1 MSSVA
6 DLAEETKLPE
16 NLIEFDKLVED
27 AYQQEI
33 ALFTIRGQSIPTALS
48 VHDLTENTKRRE
60 ETRLDVIDAWRRL
73 LQQMKHRAVFIEH
86 VTSLERAFLDIE
98 DIHKTEYRRLI
109 TLVDL
114 LTQTVEHS
122 DRDVSCR
129 FVTLLEV
136 LLSYSDD
143 WVLSN
148 DIAPFW
154 ERLQHEVPASKIAPA
169 SFRRRAYRVLVSLSW
184 VPSSSGLLDACS
196 FDFKKLTTNYA
207 DAPTLLQR
215 EVFWKIRGGQP
226 RPRHDSVNQILDRLK
241 DEAGVCIS
249 IWSTKDGMG
258 KTTLAAQVAS
268 NPSILRVFTVV
279 WLNLDKEEMSYA
291 KYIEYLSELSRQMS
305 VDLRWPDAVD
315 RIEERGLRQ
324 VREQSLMSEARKIM
338 AEYVEREELSVL
350 LILDDL
356 IDSRWIKWFQFS
368 DSQSIILTTLKK
380 EIDGVDWPVQ
390 LGVMDEGEAIELFL
404 TESSLPVDH
413 ILGTTAELKEIVTRC
428 EFNPLTVRSVAR
440 WFHLK
445 QVTAGHQK
453 AIEEILFDMESLAQS
468 ERRETSEDEH
478 EEMDP
483 NMFVF
488 DVLSLMMG
496 PTTSNT
502 NITSVVFVLCFAAL
516 EVVFPH
522 RVPLDAVLLL
532 WEQALATESLARD
545 ELQVTGVS
553 QAGIPKLAWFIA
565 EGLIHMGVIHVFDDE
580 QGNPWVQIH
589 HKLYGEFAA
598 LMAREMFVKASFEVT
613 ASKWN
618 EAFVT
623 TFVTRRIQV
632 NMKEATSC
640 SMEYALRRLPEHML
654 KGNMLT
660 TAEKI
665 LTDEQF
671 FKARIDTL
679 GWDKAMDIQLL
690 NCVALQERF
699 GEELEGGVTVV
710 FRRTVDM
717 VKELAG
723 KSFDSVE
730 HANQAA
736 AHIYNRIG
744 FLLTGLKFYG
754 IAIGYLEEVQRMNVP
769 DAIVATSLY
778 GEGICH
784 LNLNQTDIG
793 LQKAKNCHSIME
805 LGSDLHVLYTNM
817 LQLVSSALVAACHYT
832 EAAQFYHVICDKLR
846 ADPEKWKLELSSI
859 LLGQAQLFSVLGDFE
874 NAETFFLECLQMK
887 ERANEKSLDLVSAY
901 SYLGD
906 VFIELDRADDAKER
920 YEAAIDILSCLN
932 ADDIDGEII
941 LLLKG
946 KLHFLRGDYYSS
958 SEAFTVSA
966 DLINKSPTL
975 LLDKS
980 AYDLRFMARTFFL
993 RGESEKAVELLKAS
1007 LELSDERPI
1016 SLERAAGLT
1025 DLAHSLIDMGNLNEG
1040 ITFLENALEI
1050 QITHFG
1056 ESLFVVDRLKAI
1068 GGVHCA
1074 LKAYDE
1080 AIAVY
1085 DKIREILQRVH
1096 SEDTDRM
1103 ADIIFAIGDVLE
1115 QKGEVDEAIQ
1125 AFTQFIK
1132 VVESTKSSDH
1142 PEIARSY
1149 QRMGEI
1155 ELKRHSVD
1163 EAEGHFTK
1171 AYAIRKVHNQDS
1183 LIAETSHFLGVLAR
1197 MRRDQNLALEYLT
1210 SALEVRKGYDKAG
1223 ETCLTLFEIGNV
1235 YRMQWEYDS
1244 AISVYDK
1251 GLEMI
1256 DKSSE
1261 MAGRIENAKGHVMV
1275 GKGDLEDSLSMFSKF
1290 RETRLERFGRDHI
1303 LTGNTSRSLGL
1314 VHFLLNHVDEALV
1327 HLNEFV
1333 RVCELQEDED
1343 TSETID
1349 YAMAV
1354 FLLGELHH
1362 HKGKTDQAEEVW
1374 TVSKEVCEDNGFDA
1388 VYPEFFAMVSRRLEP
1403 GAEAKPKSTGLFSRL
1418 TGEAQILTDP
1428 DERRVLQQIAFM
1440 DDE

>member
-6 DLAEETKLPE
+6 DLQEETKLPE

-33 ALFTIRGQSIPTALS
+33 ALLTIRGQSLPTALS
-48 VHDLTENTKRRE
+48 VHDLKENSKRRE
-60 ETRLDVIDAWRRL
+60 ETRLNVIDAWRKL
-73 LQQMKHRAVFIEH
+73 VQQMKHRALFIEH
-86 VTSLERAFLDIE
+86 VTSLERAFLDVE
-98 DIHKTEYRRLI
+98 DIQKSEYRRLI

-114 LTQTVEHS
+114 LTQTIEHS

-148 DIAPFW
+148 DIGQLW
-154 ERLQHEVPASKIAPA
+154 ERLQHEVPDSKIAPA

-196 FDFKKLTTNYA
+196 FDVKKLTTNYS

-226 RPRHDSVNQILDRLK
+226 RPRHDSVNQVLDRLK

-249 IWSTKDGMG
+249 IWSTKDGLG

-268 NPSILRVFTVV
+268 NPSILRVFTVL
-279 WLNLDKEEMSYA
+279 WLNLDKDEMTYA
-291 KYIEYLSELSRQMS
+291 KYIEYLSSLSEQMS
-305 VDLRWPDAVD
+305 VNLGWPEPVD
-315 RIEERGLRQ
+315 RIEEWGLKQ
-324 VREQSLMSEARKIM
+324 VREQSLMSQARKIM

-356 IDSRWIKWFQFS
+356 IDSRWIKWFRFS
-368 DSQSIILTTLKK
+368 DSQSIILTTSHK

-390 LGVMDEGEAIELFL
+390 LDILDEGEAIELFL
-404 TESSLPVDH
+404 AEASLPVDH
-413 ILGTTAELKEIVTRC
+413 IMGTTAEVKEIVTRC

-453 AIEEILFDMESLAQS
+453 AIEEILLDMESLAQS

-502 NITSVVFVLCFAAL
+502 NITSVVFVLCLAAL

-532 WEQALATESLARD
+532 WEHILATEPLARE
-545 ELQVTGVS
+545 ELQNTGIS
-553 QAGIPKLAWFIA
+553 QSGIPKLAWLIA

-580 QGNPWVQIH
+580 ERNPWVQIH
-589 HKLYGEFAA
+589 HKLYGEFAT
-598 LMAREMFVKASFEVT
+598 LMAREMFLEASFEVT
-613 ASKWN
+613 TTKWN
-618 EAFVT
+618 EAFAT
-623 TFVTRRIQV
+623 TFITRRIQV
-632 NMKEATSC
+632 NMKEAKSG
-640 SMEYALRRLPEHML
+640 SLEYALRRLPEHML

-671 FKARIDTL
+671 LRARVDTL
-679 GWDKAMDIQLL
+679 GWDKAMNTQMLD
-690 NCVALQERF
+690 CVALQERF
-699 GEELEGGVTVV
+699 RDELVGGVTLV

-730 HANQAA
+730 HASQVIAQ
-736 AHIYNRIG
+736 ICNRIG
-744 FLLTGLKFYG
+744 FLLTGLKFFE
-754 IAIGYLEEVQRMNVP
+754 IAAGYFEEVQDMDVS

-778 GEGICH
+778 GESFCH
-784 LNLNQTDIG
+784 LNLNQADIG
-793 LQKAKNCHSIME
+793 LQKAKTCHSIME
-805 LGSDLHVLYTNM
+805 QGSDLHVLYPDM

-832 EAAQFYHVICDKLR
+832 EAAQFYNVICDKLR
-846 ADPEKWKLELSSI
+846 ADPNNWKLELSSI
-859 LLGQAQLFSVLGDFE
+859 LLRQAQLFSILGDFE
-874 NAETFFLECLQMK
+874 NAQTLFLECLQMK
-887 ERANEKSLDLVSAY
+887 EKTSEKSLDLVSAY
-901 SYLGD
+901 TCLGD
-906 VFIELDRADDAKER
+906 VFIELDRAEDAKER
-920 YEAAIDILSCLN
+920 FEAAIDILSYLN
-932 ADDIDGEII
+932 VDDVDHEIQ
-941 LLLKG
+941 LLKG

-958 SEAFTVSA
+958 SEAFRVA
-966 DLINKSPTL
+966 VDLIKKSPTL

-980 AYDLRFMARTFFL
+980 AYDLRFMARTFFI
-993 RGESEKAVELLKAS
+993 RGETEKSVELLKAS
-1007 LELSDERPI
+1007 IVLTDERPI
-1016 SLERAAGLT
+1016 SLERAAGFT
-1025 DLAHSLIDMGNLNEG
+1025 DLAHSFIEMGKSNEG

-1056 ESLFVVDRLKAI
+1056 DSLFVVDRLKAI
-1068 GGVHCA
+1068 GNVHCS

-1085 DKIREILQRVH
+1085 DKVREILQRVH
-1096 SEDTDRM
+1096 GEDTDRM
-1103 ADIIFAIGDVLE
+1103 ADIIYAIGDVLE
-1115 QKGEVDEAIQ
+1115 QKGELDEAIQ

-1132 VVESTKSSDH
+1132 VVENTRSSDH
-1142 PEIARSY
+1142 HEIAKAY
-1149 QRMGEI
+1149 QRIGEI
-1155 ELKRHSVD
+1155 ELKRHAVD
-1163 EAEGHFTK
+1163 EAEGNFTK

-1197 MRRDQNLALEYLT
+1197 RRRDRNLALEYLT
-1210 SALEVRKGYDKAG
+1210 SALEVRKGYDKAE
-1223 ETCLTLFEIGNV
+1223 ETCLTLFEIGNL
-1235 YRMQWEYDS
+1235 YRMQLEYDS
-1244 AISVYDK
+1244 AISVYEK
-1251 GLEMI
+1251 GLELI
-1256 DKSSE
+1256 DKNSE
-1261 MAGRIENAKGHVMV
+1261 MAKRIENAKGHAMV
-1275 GKGDLEDSLSMFSKF
+1275 GKGDFEDSLSMFNKF

-1374 TVSKEVCEDNGFDA
+1374 TVSKEVCEDNGFDRI
-1388 VYPEFFAMVSRRLEP
+1388 YPEFFAIISRRLEQ
-1403 GAEAKPKSTGLFSRL
+1403 GAEAKPKSAGIFSRL

>member
-1 MSSVA
+1 MPPVA
-6 DLAEETKLPE
+6 DIQGETKLLE
-16 NLIEFDKLVED
+16 HLIEFDKLVED

-33 ALFTIRGQSIPTALS
+33 AILTLRGQSLPTLLS
-48 VHDLTENTKRRE
+48 VYDLEENSIRRE
-60 ETRLDVIDAWRRL
+60 ETRIDVIDAWRRL
-73 LQQMKHRAVFIEH
+73 LQQMKQRAVFIEH
-86 VTSLERAFLDIE
+86 VTSLERAFLDVE
-98 DIHKTEYRRLI
+98 DIYKKEYRRLI

-122 DRDVSCR
+122 DRDVTCR

-136 LLSYSDD
+136 LLSYSVD

-148 DIAPFW
+148 EITPLW
-154 ERLQHEVPASKIAPA
+154 ERLQHEVPAPKIVPA

-184 VPSSSGLLDACS
+184 VPSTSGLLDACS
-196 FDFKKLTTNYA
+196 FDVKKLTTNYS
-207 DAPTLLQR
+207 DAPILLQR

-226 RPRHDSVNQILDRLK
+226 QPRHDSVNQILDRLK

-249 IWSTKDGMG
+249 IWSTKDGLG

-268 NPSILRVFTVV
+268 NPSILRVFTVL
-279 WLNLDKEEMSYA
+279 WLNLEKEDMSYA
-291 KYIEYLSELSRQMS
+291 KYIEYLSDLSRQMS
-305 VDLRWPDAVD
+305 VGLKWPEPVD
-315 RIEERGLRQ
+315 RIEEQGLKR
-324 VREQSLMSEARKIM
+324 VREESLMSQARKIM
-338 AEYVEREELSVL
+338 AEYVEREELSLL

-368 DSQSIILTTLKK
+368 DSQSIILTTSHRD
-380 EIDGVDWPVQ
+380 IDGVDWPVQ
-390 LGVMDEGEAIELFL
+390 LDVMDEKEATELFL
-404 TESSLPVDH
+404 AEADLPVDH
-413 ILGTTAELKEIVTRC
+413 IMGTTAEVKEIVTRC

-502 NITSVVFVLCFAAL
+502 NLTSVVFILCFAAL
-516 EVVFPH
+516 EVVFPR

-532 WEQALATESLARD
+532 WEQILATEPLARD
-545 ELQVTGVS
+545 ELQSTGVS
-553 QAGIPKLAWFIA
+553 QFGIPKLAWFIA

-580 QGNPWVQIH
+580 QGIPWVQIH
-589 HKLYGEFAA
+589 HKLYGEFAT
-598 LMAREMFVKASFEVT
+598 LMAREMFLKASFEVT
-613 ASKWN
+613 ATKWN

-623 TFVTRRIQV
+623 TFVTRRIQA
-632 NMKEATSC
+632 NMEKAKSC
-640 SMEYALRRLPEHML
+640 SLEYALRRLPEHIL

-671 FKARIDTL
+671 FIARVDFL
-679 GWDKAMDIQLL
+679 GWDKAMDIQMSD
-690 NCVALQERF
+690 CVALQERF
-699 GEELEGGVTVV
+699 RDELVGGVTLV

-717 VKELAG
+717 VKVLAR
-723 KSFDSVE
+723 KNSDSVE
-730 HANQAA
+730 HTSQAVA
-736 AHIYNRIG
+736 QICNRIG
-744 FLLTGLKFYG
+744 FLLAGLKFFEVATDYF
-754 IAIGYLEEVQRMNVP
+754 EEAQRMDIS

-778 GEGICH
+778 GETICR
-784 LNLNQTDIG
+784 LNLYQADIG
-793 LQKAKNCHSIME
+793 LQKAKTCHSIME
-805 LGSDLHVLYTNM
+805 QGSDLHVLYTDM

-832 EAAQFYHVICDKLR
+832 EAAQFYSVICDKLR
-846 ADPEKWKLELSSI
+846 ADPENWKVELGSV
-859 LLGQAQLFSVLGDFE
+859 LLGQAQLFSILGDFE
-874 NAETFFLECLQMK
+874 SAQTLFLECLQMK
-887 ERANEKSLDLVSAY
+887 AKSSEKSFDLASAY
-901 SYLGD
+901 TYLGD
-906 VFIELDRADDAKER
+906 VFIELDRADDATER
-920 YEAAIDILSCLN
+920 YEAAIDILSYLN
-932 ADDIDGEII
+932 VDGIDREI

-958 SEAFTVSA
+958 SEAFTVA
-966 DLINKSPTL
+966 VDLINQSPTL

-980 AYDLRFMARTFFL
+980 AYDLRFMARTFFI
-993 RGESEKAVELLKAS
+993 RGESEKTVELLKAS
-1007 LELSDERPI
+1007 IALTDERPI
-1016 SLERAAGLT
+1016 SLERAAGCT
-1025 DLAHSLIDMGNLNEG
+1025 DLAHSLIEMGKSNEG

-1068 GGVHCA
+1068 GSVHCS
-1074 LKAYDE
+1074 LKAYEE

-1085 DKIREILQRVH
+1085 DKVREILQRVH
-1096 SEDTDRM
+1096 SEDTGRM

-1115 QKGEVDEAIQ
+1115 QKGDVDEAIQ

-1132 VVESTKSSDH
+1132 VVENTRSSDH
-1142 PEIARSY
+1142 PEIAKAY
-1149 QRMGEI
+1149 QRIGEI

-1171 AYAIRKVHNQDS
+1171 AYAIRKVHNQDL
-1183 LIAETSHFLGVLAR
+1183 LIAQTSHFLGVLAR

-1210 SALEVRKGYDKAG
+1210 SALEVRKGYDKAE

-1235 YRMQWEYDS
+1235 YRMQLECDS
-1244 AISVYDK
+1244 AISVYEK
-1251 GLEMI
+1251 GLELI
-1256 DKSSE
+1256 NKGSE
-1261 MAGRIENAKGHVMV
+1261 MAGRIENAMGHVLV
-1275 GKGDLEDSLSMFSKF
+1275 GKGDLEESLNMFSKF

-1343 TSETID
+1343 TGETID

-1388 VYPEFFAMVSRRLEP
+1388 VYPEFFAMVNRRLEQ
-1403 GAEAKPKSTGLFSRL
+1403 GAEAKPKGTGLFSRL